1 MSKLEHL
8 KMIERLNSDQH
19 YFIAEKIAKKG
30 VVDTAYVQN
39 KKITDYI
46 TDILVKETDNTF
58 WSCKLAIIEKEQK
71 QEKISNFN
79 KDEQAIYFDLIQELK
94 DVISE
99 VRQTLTEMTAV
110 GSLGAGS
117 SAPQKKKEEEDEDP
131 VEALLK
137 KVRGKRAKR

>member
-46 TDILVKETDNTF
+46 TDILVKETDSTF
-58 WSCKLAIIEKEQK
+58 WSCKLAIMERTQK
-71 QEKISNFN
+71 KEKISNFN

-94 DVISE
+94 ADIELLEKDISNYYYRLRAIQ
-99 VRQTLTEMTAV
+99 RQ
-110 GSLGAGS
+110 
-117 SAPQKKKEEEDEDP
+117 
-131 VEALLK
+131 LK
-137 KVRGKRAKR
+137 KINQAFA

>member
-8 KMIERLNSDQH
+8 KMIERLNSDEH

-46 TDILVKETDNTF
+46 TDILVKETDSTF
-58 WSCKLAIIEKEQK
+58 WSCKLAIIEKTQK

-94 DVISE
+94 ADIELLDKDISNYYYRLRAIQ
-99 VRQTLTEMTAV
+99 RQ
-110 GSLGAGS
+110 
-117 SAPQKKKEEEDEDP
+117 
-131 VEALLK
+131 LK
-137 KVRGKRAKR
+137 KINQAFA

>member
-8 KMIERLNSDQH
+8 KMIERLNADQH

-46 TDILVKETDNTF
+46 TDILVKETDITF
-58 WSCKLAIIEKEQK
+58 WSCKLAIMARTQQK
-71 QEKISNFN
+71 EKISNFN

-94 DVISE
+94 ADIELLDKDISNYYYRLRAIQ
-99 VRQTLTEMTAV
+99 RQ
-110 GSLGAGS
+110 
-117 SAPQKKKEEEDEDP
+117 
-131 VEALLK
+131 LK
-137 KVRGKRAKR
+137 KINQAFA

>member
-58 WSCKLAIIEKEQK
+58 WSCKLAIMERTQK
-71 QEKISNFN
+71 KEKISNFN

-94 DVISE
+94 ADIELLDKDISNYYYRLRAIQ
-99 VRQTLTEMTAV
+99 RQ
-110 GSLGAGS
+110 
-117 SAPQKKKEEEDEDP
+117 
-131 VEALLK
+131 LK
-137 KVRGKRAKR
+137 KINQAFA

>member
-58 WSCKLAIIEKEQK
+58 WSCKLAIMERTQK
-71 QEKISNFN
+71 KEKISNFN

-94 DVISE
+94 DDIELLDKDISNYYYRLRAIQ
-99 VRQTLTEMTAV
+99 RQ
-110 GSLGAGS
+110 
-117 SAPQKKKEEEDEDP
+117 
-131 VEALLK
+131 LK
-137 KVRGKRAKR
+137 KINQAFA